1 MLRSM
6 LVALDGS
13 AHSATATALA
23 LDWARRFGA
32 RLLGLGVLDEPS
44 ILGGEAVPLGGR
56 AYKQARDEARLA
68 DALRRVMAFLEEFRA
83 RSADAGVLADV
94 LEDVG
99 HPAHRIMLEAQCTD
113 LVILAR
119 EIHFHFETQDRP
131 DHTLGEILRASPRPV
146 VVVPRDVTGGHG
158 VVVAYNAS
166 RECVRTLQTVQLLGL
181 AGREPLD
188 VLTVHRDRAESEAIA
203 QLAGAFL
210 SAHGASH
217 RLHVEATD
225 AAPAAV
231 ILDAVRTRRPRL
243 VVMGTHAHHPALD
256 LFPGSV
262 ARRVLAASPVPV
274 LLGA

>member
-13 AHSATATALA
+13 AHSATATTLA

-44 ILGGEAVPLGGR
+44 ILGGEAVPLGAG
-56 AYKQARDEARLA
+56 AYKQARDQARLA
-68 DALRRVMAFLEEFRA
+68 DAHQRVMAFLAEFRA
-83 RSADAGVLADV
+83 RSTDAGVLADV

-99 HPAHRIMLEAQCTD
+99 HPADRIMREAQRTD

-119 EIHFHFETQDRP
+119 ETHFHFETQDRP

-146 VVVPRDVTGGHG
+146 VVVPRDATGGHG
-158 VVVAYNAS
+158 VVVAYNGS
-166 RECVRTLQTVQLLGL
+166 RECARTLQTVQLLGL

-188 VLTVHRDRAESEAIA
+188 VLTVRRDRAEGEAIA

-217 RLHVEATD
+217 RVHVEVTD

-231 ILDAVRTRRPRL
+231 ILDAVRARRPRL
-243 VVMGTHAHHPALD
+243 VVMGAHAHHPALD
-256 LFPGSV
+256 VFAGSV

>member
-1 MLRSM
+1 MR
-6 LVALDGS
+6 
-13 AHSATATALA
+13 
-23 LDWARRFGA
+23 
-32 RLLGLGVLDEPS
+32 
-44 ILGGEAVPLGGR
+44 
-56 AYKQARDEARLA
+56 
-68 DALRRVMAFLEEFRA
+68 
-83 RSADAGVLADV
+83 
-94 LEDVG
+94 
-99 HPAHRIMLEAQCTD
+99 EAQRTD

-119 EIHFHFETQDRP
+119 ETHFHFEAQDRP

-158 VVVAYNAS
+158 VVVAYNGS
-166 RECVRTLQTVQLLGL
+166 PECARTLQTVQLLGL

-188 VLTVHRDRAESEAIA
+188 VLTVHPDPAEGEAIA

-210 SAHGASH
+210 SARGAAH

-231 ILDAVRTRRPRL
+231 ILDAVRARRPRL
-243 VVMGTHAHHPALD
+243 VVMGAHAHHPMLD
-256 LFPGSV
+256 MFAGSV